1 MPRTVLP
8 LVMCGFTLL
17 AGEVAERRNLEAML
31 EALQHRGPDG
41 RGVWSALDER
51 LLIGHNRLR
60 VIDLESRSD
69 QPFVSEDGRFVLA
82 FNGEIYNYLELR
94 ERLRGRFAFRTES
107 DTEVLMAAFSVW
119 GRACLDELIGMFAF
133 VIWDTQARECFGA
146 RDRFGVKPLYYS
158 SDGRSDFLVASEIKA
173 FHAIGRCLDL
183 NESAWSMFLR
193 GGLYEDGHTTFWRGA
208 ERLEPGH
215 AFVWSALAGLTTYRW
230 YTPDLTEDSRPESE
244 VAEELLAVL
253 ADAVRLRFRSDVEVG
268 FLLSGGLDS
277 SLVLA
282 LASSTGVETHGRHS
296 YTFFS
301 RVPEYDETEWAKP
314 LAEQFGVQPH
324 LIELRAVDVPVLA
337 TRMQE
342 IQDEPFGG
350 FPTIA
355 VGQLQRCASEDGVTV
370 LLDGNGLDEAWAGYD
385 YYQSP
390 ESIDRTRAPV
400 QAGGQGFQT
409 DSLLG
414 PDFAG
419 LGEPTLRPSYASD
432 PLRNAQMHDLFHA
445 KLPRALRFSDR
456 CSMAFSREL
465 REPLLD
471 HRLVEL
477 GLRQPA
483 SRKVSGGVGK
493 LLVRQVAR
501 GLLPPST
508 AVAPKRPVQTPQR
521 EWLSSDLED
530 WTRDRIGQV
539 LAVYGGTWLDTAAT
553 LREVETFAQGK
564 RGNSAHIWG
573 LISLALTTDVRA
585 RRQSAAIGCA

>member
-208 ERLEPGH
+208 ERLEPG
-215 AFVWSALAGLTTYRW
+215 
-230 YTPDLTEDSRPESE
+230 
-244 VAEELLAVL
+244 
-253 ADAVRLRFRSDVEVG
+253 RFRVEC
-268 FLLSGGLDS
+268 
-277 SLVLA
+277 A
-282 LASSTGVETHGRHS
+282 R
-296 YTFFS
+296 
-301 RVPEYDETEWAKP
+301 W
-314 LAEQFGVQPH
+314 PH
-324 LIELRAVDVPVLA
+324 DVPVVH
-337 TRMQE
+337 
-342 IQDEPFGG
+342 PGPYGG
-350 FPTIA
+350 FPT
-355 VGQLQRCASEDGVTV
+355 
-370 LLDGNGLDEAWAGYD
+370 
-385 YYQSP
+385 
-390 ESIDRTRAPV
+390 
-400 QAGGQGFQT
+400 
-409 DSLLG
+409 
-414 PDFAG
+414 
-419 LGEPTLRPSYASD
+419 
-432 PLRNAQMHDLFHA
+432 
-445 KLPRALRFSDR
+445 
-456 CSMAFSREL
+456 
-465 REPLLD
+465 
-471 HRLVEL
+471 
-477 GLRQPA
+477 
-483 SRKVSGGVGK
+483 
-493 LLVRQVAR
+493 
-501 GLLPPST
+501 
-508 AVAPKRPVQTPQR
+508 
-521 EWLSSDLED
+521 
-530 WTRDRIGQV
+530 
-539 LAVYGGTWLDTAAT
+539 
-553 LREVETFAQGK
+553 
-564 RGNSAHIWG
+564 
-573 LISLALTTDVRA
+573 
-585 RRQSAAIGCA
+585 

>member
-1 MPRTVLP
+1 
-8 LVMCGFTLL
+8 MCGFTLL

-41 RGVWSALDER
+41 RGIWSALDER

-69 QPFVSEDGRFVLA
+69 QPFVSADGRYVLA

-94 ERLRGRFAFRTES
+94 ERLRGLFAFRTES

-119 GRACLDELIGMFAF
+119 GRGCLDELIGMFAF
-133 VIWDTQARECFGA
+133 VIWDTETRECFGA

-158 SDGRSDFLVASEIKA
+158 LEGRSDFLVASEIKA

-183 NESAWSMFLR
+183 KESAWSMFLQ
-193 GGLYEDGHTTFWRGA
+193 GGLYEDGRTTFWSGA

-215 AFVWSALAGLTTYRW
+215 AFVWSPLAGLTTYRW
-230 YTPDLTEDSRPESE
+230 YTPDLTEDSRPENE
-244 VAEELLAVL
+244 VAEELMAVL

-277 SLVLA
+277 SLVLS
-282 LASSTGVETHGRHS
+282 LASSSGVETQGRHS

-301 RVPEYDETEWAKP
+301 RVPEYDETIWAKP
-314 LAEQFGVQPH
+314 LAEQFGVHPN
-324 LIELRAVDVPVLA
+324 LIELRAEDIPALA

-342 IQDEPFGG
+342 VQDEPFGG

-355 VGQLQRCASEDGVTV
+355 VGQLQRRAREDGVTV
-370 LLDGNGLDEAWAGYD
+370 LLDGNGLDEAWAGYE

-400 QAGGQGFQT
+400 QAGGQKFRL
-409 DSLLG
+409 DSLLA
-414 PDFAG
+414 PEFAR
-419 LGEPTLRPSYASD
+419 LGAPTTRPSYSAD

-483 SRKVSGGVGK
+483 GRKVSGGVGK
-493 LLVRQVAR
+493 LLVRQVVS
-501 GLLPPST
+501 GLLPPS
-508 AVAPKRPVQTPQR
+508 AALAPKRPVQTPQR

-530 WTRDRIGQV
+530 WTRDRIRQV
-539 LAVYGGTWLDTAAT
+539 LAAYGGAWIDTAAT
-553 LREVETFAQGK
+553 LTEVETFIQGK
-564 RGNSAHIWG
+564 RDNSAHVWG
-573 LISLALTTDVRA
+573 LISLALIIDVQA
-585 RRQSAAIGCA
+585 RRRSCAIGCG